1 MLQANSTCALF
12 LLALGLSVEGRLL
25 GSPGKATT
33 LGERSAPVTLASHGQ
48 ALKGHLGSPGKA
60 TTLGQHSAVVTPV
73 SHSQAPALAKP
84 ASKPLAKPAVAAAHT
99 NHSTKAQMQ
108 HVKKNLTEMQQLAN
122 FKVALETIKNLQA
135 DFTAGQ
141 DSSGDAQGMQQIAEG
156 AMTTELHKQD
166 SKFWGSIQQML
177 KETTGAMSKMTNA
190 TASGRK
196 NILHDLESSINA
208 SADTL
213 KNVTENAGK
222 KQEEQSDE
230 YLVGLLNQHQNEW
243 SMEKQLT
250 VTKQFSSSPTAQE
263 LLKHHNVKEPLAAQ
277 LARLMDSARSSSKSK
292 ANKAA
297 KLFLQL
303 EDVIHDMR
311 A

>member
-1 MLQANSTCALF
+1 MCAVLV
-12 LLALGLSVEGRLL
+12 LALSLSVEGRLL
-25 GSPGKATT
+25 GSPGKATAV
-33 LGERSAPVTLASHGQ
+33 GEHT
-48 ALKGHLGSPGKA
+48 AL
-60 TTLGQHSAVVTPV
+60 VTPL
-73 SHSQAPALAKP
+73 SHSQAPESAKP
-84 ASKPLAKPAVAAAHT
+84 ASTPVAKPAVAKPAVAKPATVATHT
-99 NHSTKAQMQ
+99 NHSAKAQGQ
-108 HVKKNLTEMQQLAN
+108 PAKKNLTEIEQLAN
-122 FKVALETIKNLQA
+122 FKMALQTITNLQA

-141 DSSGDAQGMQQIAEG
+141 DSSGDAKGMQQLAEG
-156 AMTTELHKQD
+156 AMTTELHKKD

-222 KQEEQSDE
+222 KQEQQSDE
-230 YLVGLLNQHQNEW
+230 YLVGLLNQHRNEW
-243 SMEKQLT
+243 SMEKQLN
-250 VTKQFSSSPTAQE
+250 VTKKFSSNSPAAQE
-263 LLKHHNVKEPLAAQ
+263 LLKHHNTKEPLAAQ
-277 LARLMDSARSSSKSK
+277 LARLMDSAPSSSKSK
-292 ANKAA
+292 VKKAA

-303 EDVIHDMR
+303 EDMIQSMQ